1 MAALLPCVEVGPRGQ
16 AAGAVVWLHGL
27 GANGHDFEPIVPYL
41 ELPRVR
47 FVFPHAPLRAV
58 TINGG
63 MEMPAWYDIL
73 SLGRE
78 GGGNPDAR
86 ARGRGP
92 RWTRCC
98 GARRSAAS
106 PPDRTVLA
114 GFSQG
119 GALALHAGIRYPE
132 TLGGILVLSGYE
144 VLPGTRE
151 AEASPAN
158 RRTPMLFCHGTQDPL
173 VPVARRPGGVPGARD
188 AGARRAVARVPDRA
202 RGLRRGDRRRPR
214 LAARALDVICSGAR
228 TEDR

>member
-73 SLGRE
+73 SLGRA
-78 GGGNPDAR
+78 GGGNPDHVR
-86 ARGRGP
+86 EGRGQGDALL
-92 RWTRCC
+92 C
-98 GARRSAAS
+98 GEKERGMA
-106 PPDRTVLA
+106 PDRSVLA

-119 GALALHAGIRYPE
+119 AAMALHGGTRYPE
-132 TLGGILVLSGYE
+132 TLGGILVRSGYE
-144 VLPGTRE
+144 VLPETRE

-173 VPVARRPGGVPGARD
+173 VPVAGGRAAFQAHATPERD
-188 AGARRAVARVPDRA
+188 AQWREFPIAHEVSDDEIAAVRDWLHAR
-202 RGLRRGDRRRPR
+202 LM
-214 LAARALDVICSGAR
+214 
-228 TEDR
+228 

>member
-1 MAALLPCVEVGPRGQ
+1 MSTLLPCVEVGPRGQ

-47 FVFPHAPLRAV
+47 FVFPHAPLRRV

-78 GGGNPDAR
+78 GGGNPAHVREGRAQVDALLR
-86 ARGRGP
+86 REKERGIAP
-92 RWTRCC
+92 E
-98 GARRSAAS
+98 
-106 PPDRTVLA
+106 RTVLA

-119 GALALHAGIRYPE
+119 GALALHTGTRYPE
-132 TLGGILVLSGYE
+132 TLGGIVVLSGYE

-158 RRTPMLFCHGTQDPL
+158 RRTPMLFCHGTLDPL
-173 VPVARRPGGVPGARD
+173 VPVEGGRAAFEAHATPERD
-188 AGARRAVARVPDRA
+188 AQWREFPIAHEVSDEEIAAVRDWLHAR
-202 RGLRRGDRRRPR
+202 LM
-214 LAARALDVICSGAR
+214 
-228 TEDR
+228 